1 MMEVCSYTHVRQN
14 LAEMMDKAGNGD
26 KVIIHRQGSKPVI
39 MISLEEY
46 EQLDETTYLLS
57 SPANAKRLH
66 QSIQQAEAGD
76 TKTFA
81 SLDELKKAFLNDEH
95 QIHTKRS

>member
-1 MMEVCSYTHVRQN
+1 MEVCSYTHARQK

-39 MISLEEY
+39 MLSLEEY

-66 QSIQQAEAGD
+66 
-76 TKTFA
+76 A
-81 SLDELKKAFLNDEH
+81 SLKEAENGEVISYDTLDDLKKAFLKNENRVH
-95 QIHTKRS
+95 KKSK

>member
-1 MMEVCSYTHVRQN
+1 MEVCSYTHVRQN

-46 EQLDETTYLLS
+46 EQLDETAYLLA
-57 SPANAKRLH
+57 SPANAKDLYA
-66 QSIQQAEAGD
+66 SLKEAENGE
-76 TKTFA
+76 TVTYN
-81 SLDELKKAFLNDEH
+81 SLDELKKAFIKDENN
-95 QIHTKRS
+95 IHKTSK